1 MVKVVENGRF
11 TSVAVEHNGAQ
22 FQVWRFDRKQRE
34 YEVSCLK
41 RGGLAVTFRD
51 VDAGELAADL
61 EAVHEGSSTP
71 EALEAKIAA
80 KIDAFLGSIEQ

>member
-1 MVKVVENGRF
+1 MAKVLENGRF
-11 TSVAVEHNGAQ
+11 TSVAVEHNGPQ

-51 VDAGELAADL
+51 VDADELEVDLKAVQSGGITAEVL
-61 EAVHEGSSTP
+61 EAR
-71 EALEAKIAA
+71 IAA
-80 KIDAFLGSIEQ
+80 KIDAFLKGIAQ